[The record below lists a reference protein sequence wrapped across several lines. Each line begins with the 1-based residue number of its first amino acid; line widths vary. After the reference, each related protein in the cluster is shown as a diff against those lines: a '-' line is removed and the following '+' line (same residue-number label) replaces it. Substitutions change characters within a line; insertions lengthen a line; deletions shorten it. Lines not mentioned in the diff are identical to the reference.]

1 VLTVLGLVK
10 RYPHVGG
17 EPVQAITDVG
27 LAVGPGDMVA
37 LYGPSGS
44 GKTTLL
50 KIVAAALSPDRG
62 EVIVD
67 GRSVVGLDDRAAT
80 AYRLHALGLVLQSFH
95 MIAGLSAIESASLK
109 LIAGGAS
116 RRDALRR
123 VTPLLERL
131 GLAARADHR
140 ASDLSMGERQ
150 RLALAK
156 ALSNDPPLVLADEP
170 TGSLDTSRGR
180 EVLEFLR
187 ERADE
192 RGTAVLIATHDPQAA
207 AYATQVIEL
216 RDGRL
221 TPRPSPLQGPATDV
235 TGTGRVP

>member
-140 ASDLSMGERQ
+140 ASDLSMGASASGWRSP
-150 RLALAK
+150 RRSPTTLRSCLPT
-156 ALSNDPPLVLADEP
+156 SPPAAWTRPAVARCSSSCANGP
-170 TGSLDTSRGR
+170 TSEG
-180 EVLEFLR
+180 
-187 ERADE
+187 
-192 RGTAVLIATHDPQAA
+192 
-207 AYATQVIEL
+207 
-216 RDGRL
+216 
-221 TPRPSPLQGPATDV
+221 PRS
-235 TGTGRVP
+235 